1 MTPEELSAL
10 HSRAMTNATP
20 WSPAAFADTLA
31 AAGTF
36 LYPAPPS
43 SCEDVF
49 AGDPERRGQR
59 PDPARSAG
67 FILGRVLEDEAE
79 LLTLAV
85 EPAFRRRGIGSAFL
99 AAFEAEAGRRG
110 ATRAFLEVAE
120 TNAPALALYLGA
132 GWKEAGRRPGYYPRQ
147 GTDPESA
154 LILVK
159 TIGVP

>member
-20 WSPAAFADTLA
+20 WSPAAFTDTLA

-36 LYPAPPS
+36 LCPVPRS
-43 SCEDVF
+43 SLEDVCTG
-49 AGDPERRGQR
+49 AQERPGQR
-59 PDPARSAG
+59 PGPARGAG
-67 FILGRVLEDEAE
+67 FLLGRVLEDEAE
-79 LLTLAV
+79 LLTLAI
-85 EPAFRRRGIGSAFL
+85 EPALRRRGLGRALL
-99 AAFEAEAGRRG
+99 AAFEAEATSRG
-110 ATRAFLEVAE
+110 ATSAFLEVAE
-120 TNAPALALYLGA
+120 TNAPALALYSGA
-132 GWKEAGRRPGYYPRQ
+132 GWTEAGRRPGYYPRE